1 MIYIEM
7 AWDNVHCSIWCWQCW
22 SFGFIAV
29 ECASLVTLCQPSKRF
44 LNVFWNENLS
54 TLHNV
59 NRIWR
64 NLPYLFQN
72 WEEWTSQQ
80 YVHLS
85 LRVFMFKA
93 LFPYFRWWGLELKK
107 RSSFQN
113 QLNEACLNDI
123 HASSECSSRRCGCYI
138 SCVCDCMV
146 QHYKGFGYMII
157 KTRLIDWI
165 ISINWVDLID
175 V

>member
-1 MIYIEM
+1 MSIVVFGVG
-7 AWDNVHCSIWCWQCW
+7 NVEALNPQT
-22 SFGFIAV
+22 FL
-29 ECASLVTLCQPSKRF
+29 ECILKWESLNPF
-44 LNVFWNENLS
+44 
-54 TLHNV
+54 NV

-85 LRVFMFKA
+85 LRVFMVKA
-93 LFPYFRWWGLELKK
+93 LFPYFRWWGLEFKKK